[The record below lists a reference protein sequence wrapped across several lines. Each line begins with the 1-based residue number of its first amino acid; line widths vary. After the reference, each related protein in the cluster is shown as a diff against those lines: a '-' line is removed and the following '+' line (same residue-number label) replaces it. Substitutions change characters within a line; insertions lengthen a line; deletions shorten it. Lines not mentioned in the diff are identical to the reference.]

1 VTTSRDIEGRVE
13 RVIIE
18 CGHLGVKPTPETVAE
33 IMVDQ
38 DVHSTDVE
46 PTEARGAYAEYMEA
60 ARRALLC
67 GRTSVRPSSR

>member
-1 VTTSRDIEGRVE
+1 MAISRANEERIE
-13 RVIIE
+13 RVIVE

-38 DVHSTDVE
+38 DIRSTGVA

-60 ARRALLC
+60 ASRTLL
-67 GRTSVRPSSR
+67 GREP

>member
-1 VTTSRDIEGRVE
+1 MASSRDVEERVE

-38 DVHSTDVE
+38 DVHSTGVE
-46 PTEARGAYAEYMEA
+46 PTEAHTAHDEYMETA
-60 ARRALLC
+60 SRVLL
-67 GRTSVRPSSR
+67 GQKP